1 MTPMGLRTGHTQ
13 EKSEGRQ
20 SRKPGPLSPVRWRQG
35 QHQGPKN
42 LESGNEDILVHS
54 ARRHV
59 GVGGE
64 VEAGLYWG
72 AMNGVQT
79 EPLSD
84 FSTLSAR
91 EALDESYQGR

>member
-1 MTPMGLRTGHTQ
+1 MR
-13 EKSEGRQ
+13 EGRAGSQ
-20 SRKPGPLSPVRWRQG
+20 AHSVVCDGDRASTRAQKTSS
-35 QHQGPKN
+35 
-42 LESGNEDILVHS
+42 LEMRTSLCIQQEDMWGL
-54 ARRHV
+54 
-59 GVGGE
+59 GGE

-91 EALDESYQGR
+91 EALNESYQGR